1 MLKCYIPI
9 LLFKKKLAFYL
20 DFEKIAGLGLKI
32 AIFSKTAIFAISKKQ
47 IIWHKTIELFMVNYQ
62 IWYDLDDWFKC
73 FYNFRSGSLAM
84 GHTVFRLQLGFHIKI
99 HNFFF

>member
-1 MLKCYIPI
+1 MILK
-9 LLFKKKLAFYL
+9 
-20 DFEKIAGLGLKI
+20 KIAGLGIKS
-32 AIFSKTAIFAISKKQ
+32 AILSKTAIFAISKKQ

-84 GHTVFRLQLGFHIKI
+84 GHTVYYIFGVRRILLGGIAVVVPI
-99 HNFFF
+99 LYIMS